1 MDKKY
6 VVVIKQQA
14 DEGAWAHTVKA
25 GPFDGLADAT
35 DFVSTIGGE
44 LLHTV
49 WDEISIM
56 LQMPEAEEVN

>member
-1 MDKKY
+1 MKY
-6 VVVIKQQA
+6 IVVIKQQA
-14 DEGAWAHTVKA
+14 DEGAWAHTVNA

-35 DFVSTIGGE
+35 DFVSTIGGK